1 LAGNAFVADLGT
13 YIIRKITPTGAV
25 STLAGSAGQLGAA
38 DGWGA
43 AARFNYPWA
52 VCTDRFGNVY
62 VADRG
67 NHAIRKISPEGL
79 VITLA
84 GEAGS
89 SGSTDGVAVDA
100 RFNLPRGIAS
110 DAWGSIY
117 VADSG
122 NHTIRKITSNNPTAK
137 AAMGR

>member
-1 LAGNAFVADLGT
+1 LAGA
-13 YIIRKITPTGAV
+13 
-25 STLAGSAGQLGAA
+25 AGQPGAA

-62 VADRG
+62 VADRA
-67 NHAIRKISPEGL
+67 NHAIRKISPEKL

-84 GEAGS
+84 GAAGS
-89 SGSTDGVAVDA
+89 SGAADGAAADA
-100 RFNLPRGIAS
+100 RFNLPRGIAT

-122 NHTIRKITSNNPTAK
+122 NHTIRKINSSSPTAK
-137 AAMGR
+137 AAMER